1 MSTYL
6 EAVKD
11 VGAMISD
18 PDAVRYKTRIQEH
31 LKRAMSELLKAEGFS
46 EADYPD
52 CEKLKTDLVF
62 STNPYNAAI
71 DSFIRLIKVYPS
83 PLVSSSVRVSLKSSD
98 QIAGAGY
105 NSEMAPAYDEVFINQ
120 VNTLLTAVV
129 ASPSA
134 FTIASDTLY
143 MKYVADVN
151 DYGWVDTTEF
161 SAKPTAQ
168 TSGTLTIGEKYEI
181 TTFASGDDF
190 KVSGVSPT
198 IISGTINTTGCV
210 FIALGTTPDTW
221 TNSSVITPVYMFSKS
236 FIRAAVMRAVD
247 TIRATDIAGE

>member
-18 PDAVRYKTRIQEH
+18 PDVVRYKTRIQEH
-31 LKRAMSELLKAEGFS
+31 LKRAMSELLKAENFS

-98 QIAGAGY
+98 QIAAAGY
-105 NSEMAPAYDEVFINQ
+105 NPEMSPGYDEVFINQ

-129 ASPSA
+129 SSPSA
-134 FTIASDTLY
+134 FTIAFDTLY

-151 DYGWVDTTEF
+151 DEGWVDTLEF
-161 SAKPTAQ
+161 SARPTAQ
-168 TSGTLTIGEKYEI
+168 TSGTLTIGEKYI
-181 TTFASGDDF
+181 LTTYVAGDNF
-190 KVSGVSPT
+190 SNM
-198 IISGTINTTGCV
+198 GTAVEMTGNGATGDI
-210 FIALGTTPDTW
+210 FYALATTPTDW
-221 TNSSVITPVYMFSKS
+221 TNGSTVTPLYMFSKS
-236 FIRAAVMRAVD
+236 FIRASVMRAVE

>member
-31 LKRAMSELLKAEGFS
+31 LKRAMSELLKAEGFT

-71 DSFIRLIKVYPS
+71 DSFIRLIKIYPS
-83 PLVSSSVRVSLKSSD
+83 PLVSSSVRVALKSSE
-98 QIAGAGY
+98 QIAAVGY
-105 NSEMAPAYDEVFINQ
+105 NSEMSPGYDEVFINQ

-134 FTIASDTLY
+134 FTIGSDTLY

-151 DYGWVDTTEF
+151 DEGWVDTTEF
-161 SAKPTAQ
+161 SEPPTAI
-168 TSGTLTIGEKYEI
+168 TSGNLVVGIKYEL
-181 TTFASGDDF
+181 TEYVAGDF
-190 KVSGVSPT
+190 SGVRTSPA
-198 IISGTINTTGCV
+198 GTGATGEIFYCTNV
-210 FIALGTTPDTW
+210 GPPTWGGSTVTPL
-221 TNSSVITPVYMFSKS
+221 YMFSKS

>member
-83 PLVSSSVRVSLKSSD
+83 PLVSSP
-98 QIAGAGY
+98 QIRLQ
-105 NSEMAPAYDEVFINQ
+105 EQ
-120 VNTLLTAVV
+120 
-129 ASPSA
+129 
-134 FTIASDTLY
+134 
-143 MKYVADVN
+143 
-151 DYGWVDTTEF
+151 DTTQ
-161 SAKPTAQ
+161 KWLQ
-168 TSGTLTIGEKYEI
+168 L
-181 TTFASGDDF
+181 
-190 KVSGVSPT
+190 
-198 IISGTINTTGCV
+198 
-210 FIALGTTPDTW
+210 
-221 TNSSVITPVYMFSKS
+221 MMKS
-236 FIRAAVMRAVD
+236 LLIRL
-247 TIRATDIAGE
+247 ILF